1 MGRLYKVANYPVNA
15 TADMGTT
22 GSATNILGHLFQQA
36 TAVNEIL
43 RIPEEHETVDFDE
56 AVTRTLEFEGGGKLH
71 NNPGDR
77 GGLTKWGISQN
88 AFPGLDIANLTEEQA
103 QFIYRNNYWNKVEAD
118 KLPDQLAHH
127 VFDAAVNMGPHRAA
141 ELLQQS
147 INLIATTRGGPGV
160 VVDGGIGPQT
170 LKAVAAYKPDQLTTM
185 FRHLRSTEYVRQAVE
200 NGKGKFLFGWLNRA

>member
-1 MGRLYKVANYPVNA
+1 MGRLFRVTNYPLNA
-15 TADMGTT
+15 TIDMGAT
-22 GSATNILGHLFQQA
+22 GSATGILGHLFQQS
-36 TAVNEIL
+36 TAVNELL
-43 RIPEEHETVDFDE
+43 RIPEEHEVVPFEDAVD
-56 AVTRTLEFEGGGKLH
+56 RTLAFEGGGKLH

-88 AFPGLDIANLTEEQA
+88 AFPGLDIASMTEEQA
-103 QFIYRNNYWNKVEAD
+103 KLIYRNNYWNKVEAD
-118 KLPDQLAHH
+118 KLPPEIAHH

-185 FRHLRSTEYVRQAVE
+185 VRHLRSTEYVRQAVD

>member
-88 AFPGLDIANLTEEQA
+88 AFPGLDIANLTE
-103 QFIYRNNYWNKVEAD
+103 D
-118 KLPDQLAHH
+118 
-127 VFDAAVNMGPHRAA
+127 
-141 ELLQQS
+141 
-147 INLIATTRGGPGV
+147 
-160 VVDGGIGPQT
+160 IGFHPRIG
-170 LKAVAAYKPDQLTTM
+170 L
-185 FRHLRSTEYVRQAVE
+185 
-200 NGKGKFLFGWLNRA
+200 